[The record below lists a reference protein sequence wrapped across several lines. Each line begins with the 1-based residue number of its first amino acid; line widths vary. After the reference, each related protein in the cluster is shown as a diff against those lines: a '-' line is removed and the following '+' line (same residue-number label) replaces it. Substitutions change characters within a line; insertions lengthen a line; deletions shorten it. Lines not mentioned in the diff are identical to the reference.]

1 MSSSQIV
8 AAQDNLN
15 RVVRFM
21 DTTAGRDKIVRLLQ
35 YSSRFFGWWLVN
47 NNRLDLAKKFSSIEA
62 HASMARK
69 VFRLF
74 KSIAHLQTAAKTWM
88 QETDTV
94 VSLTTVIQNLSLAI
108 WLYYDHVIWA
118 HKLGLIQRDLAPL
131 SRKSNTFWLIA
142 MLCGIAKATYL
153 IHITQQLAHTTT
165 KADMVESLR
174 KRQSEFSLE
183 LVRNL
188 LDLPIPVTSL
198 SPRLAAVFPTG
209 LVGLCGTLSSLIGI
223 HQVWSKIK

>member
-1 MSSSQIV
+1 VSHI
-8 AAQDNLN
+8 
-15 RVVRFM
+15 
-21 DTTAGRDKIVRLLQ
+21 I
-35 YSSRFFGWWLVN
+35 
-47 NNRLDLAKKFSSIEA
+47 SII
-62 HASMARK
+62 HTDM
-69 VFRLF
+69 
-74 KSIAHLQTAAKTWM
+74 IA
-88 QETDTV
+88 
-94 VSLTTVIQNLSLAI
+94 
-108 WLYYDHVIWA
+108 
-118 HKLGLIQRDLAPL
+118 
-131 SRKSNTFWLIA
+131 
-142 MLCGIAKATYL
+142 GIAKATYL